1 MHGTGLV
8 TTEEIVCLYSPGGED
23 TVERLTEW
31 AETTDIRFTPK
42 PVGDGIEP
50 APDMLGLSVGGDGTF
65 LQTLHECAPAGIP
78 LAGINRGTLSFL
90 ARIPPATA
98 PDALEEILRGDS
110 RVCSRERLHVTTP
123 SFEATGVNDVT
134 IEALAS
140 TQTRTTCRLSA
151 YLHVAEE
158 NQQTARP
165 VGTEFLGVY
174 DGGGAVVSTPTG
186 STAMGLS
193 AGGPVHAPRHN
204 SALQVTALHH
214 DGLGERT
221 VVFDATTALTLVPD
235 RAVHVSVDGGRTV
248 GIVGTDQRIRIT
260 GANEPAYIVRTSIEP
275 SFFAALSEKLNWTVR
290 KDEPASL
297 QQPAGVRRDSSQP
310 GDQFERGRLPAT
322 ARDERPSWLLHR
334 KHPGPADN
342 YEWASRV
349 AREAA
354 TAAGTVIQQWA
365 QRIEQAESTAERST
379 FATRAE
385 QRSQQVLTA
394 ALARAFPDHHINA
407 SGEIQSEGNEEYTWF
422 VDAID
427 GRTNFEHSNPNYC
440 TTLALVEDGVPV
452 VGVVYAPET
461 GELFHAIRGRTAYR
475 NGVPIEPTDRVDLE
489 LSMLLSGYDPDGEFL
504 QTFYPHVR
512 GVRRLG
518 SQALN
523 LCFVAAGSAD
533 GVWEYDTYP
542 WDVAAGLCI
551 LRAAGGRVSTP
562 TGERYTLAQDASR
575 HHPLLASNST
585 LHTELVSLV
594 VATDN

>member
-8 TTEEIVCLYSPGGED
+8 TTEKIACLYSPASEETVDELSDWAD
-23 TVERLTEW
+23 TV
-31 AETTDIRFTPK
+31 DISFTAR
-42 PVGDGIEP
+42 PVGEEIDP
-50 APDMLGLSVGGDGTF
+50 APDTLGLAVGGDGTF

-90 ARIPPATA
+90 ARIPPAAA

-110 RVCSRERLHVTTP
+110 RVCSRERLQVTTP

-134 IEALAS
+134 VEPLGS
-140 TQTRTTCRLSA
+140 TQTRTTCRLEA
-151 YLHVAEE
+151 TLHVAEQ
-158 NQQTARP
+158 NRRTGRP

-193 AGGPVHAPRHN
+193 AGGPVHTPHHN

-214 DGLGERT
+214 DGLGERA
-221 VVFDATTALTLVPD
+221 VVFASEAVLTLVPD
-235 RAVHVSVDGGRTV
+235 RAVQVSVDGGRTV
-248 GIVGTDQRIRIT
+248 GRIGAGQRIRVT
-260 GANEPAYIVRTSIEP
+260 GAEQPAYIVRTSVES
-275 SFFAALSEKLNWTVR
+275 SFFAALSDKLNWHIR
-290 KDEPASL
+290 QGEPASL
-297 QQPAGVRRDSSQP
+297 QKPAGIKRGQGATETS
-310 GDQFERGRLPAT
+310 FERGHPPET

-334 KHPGPADN
+334 KHPGPADE
-342 YEWASRV
+342 YDWASRI

-365 QRIEQAESTAERST
+365 KRIDQASSTDRRAEL
-379 FATRAE
+379 ATQAE

-394 ALARAFPDHHINA
+394 ALARAFPNHGIIA
-407 SGEIQSEGNEEYTWF
+407 SGERYVEDSGAGKWF
-422 VDAID
+422 IDAID
-427 GRTNFEHSNPNYC
+427 GKTNFEHSNPNYC
-440 TTLALVEDGVPV
+440 TTLALVEDGEPV

-475 NGVPIEPTDRVDLE
+475 NDVPIEPTDRDTLE
-489 LSMLLSGYDPDGEFL
+489 ISMLLSGYDPDGEFL

-512 GVRRLG
+512 GIRRLG

-551 LRAAGGRVSTP
+551 LRAAGGRASTP
-562 TGERYTLAQDASR
+562 TGERYTLARDADR
-575 HHPLLASNST
+575 YHPLLASNRT

>member
-8 TTEEIVCLYSPGGED
+8 TTESIACLYSPDSGD
-23 TVERLTEW
+23 TVERLSEW
-31 AETTDIRFTPK
+31 AETVDISFQPI
-42 PVGDGIEP
+42 PVGNGVEP
-50 APDMLGLSVGGDGTF
+50 APDMLGLAVGGDGTF
-65 LQTLHECAPAGIP
+65 LQALHEFSPEGIP

-90 ARIPPATA
+90 SRIPPAAA
-98 PDALEEILRGDS
+98 PDALEEILRGDA

-123 SFEATGVNDVT
+123 SFDATGVNDVT
-134 IEALAS
+134 IEPLESLRA
-140 TQTRTTCRLSA
+140 RTTCRLRA
-151 YLHVAEE
+151 VLQVAED
-158 NQQTARP
+158 NHRTGRP
-165 VGTEFLGVY
+165 VGTEYLGVY
-174 DGGGAVVSTPTG
+174 NGGGVVVSTPTG

-214 DGLGERT
+214 DGLGERA
-221 VVFDATTALTLVPD
+221 VIFDSTTALTLVPD

-248 GIVGTDQRIRIT
+248 GTVGADQRIRIT
-260 GANEPAYIVRTSIEP
+260 GATKPAYIVRTSIEQ
-275 SFFAALSEKLNWTVR
+275 SFLAALAEKLNWTIR
-290 KDEPASL
+290 ADEPESLKKPSRVRPASAK
-297 QQPAGVRRDSSQP
+297 PSAG
-310 GDQFERGRLPAT
+310 FEGTRLPET

-365 QRIEQAESTAERST
+365 RRVDQANSPEARAELTAQAES
-379 FATRAE
+379 
-385 QRSQQVLTA
+385 RSQQVLTA
-394 ALARAFPDHHINA
+394 ALSRAFPDHRVNA
-407 SGEIQSEGNEEYTWF
+407 SGDIRAEGTKEYTWF

-440 TTLALVEDGVPV
+440 TTLALVENNVPV

-475 NGVPIEPTDRVDLE
+475 NGVPIEPTDRTDLE
-489 LSMLLSGYDPDGEFL
+489 VSMLLSGYDPGGEFL
-504 QTFYPHVR
+504 QTFYPYVR

-551 LRAAGGRVSTP
+551 LRAAGGRASTP
-562 TGERYTLAQDASR
+562 TGERYTLKQDADS
-575 HHPLLASNST
+575 HHPLLASNGS